1 VSVNSSQLRSPL
13 YFRIQQGILEQIQA
27 GQIQPGAQLPSEAD
41 LARQYQVSRITAK
54 RALDELVRQG
64 RAFRQQGRGTFVAQA
79 RIRDLSG
86 FRSFSEEIRARG
98 FSPSSKVLDFREIEP
113 EATIRERL
121 HIPESEHVFLLKR
134 LRLADQSPFAVES
147 AYLPCRLCPGL
158 LNEDLGSGSLYT
170 LLAEKYNLVLT
181 WADAEIEA
189 CVPTKVEARLLNLKA
204 GTPVLVAH
212 RITYA
217 ADYAAIE
224 TVDSVYRGDR
234 FTFYTG
240 RQFIG

>member
-1 VSVNSSQLRSPL
+1 MPANPSQQRFPL
-13 YFRIQQGILEQIQA
+13 YFCIQQSLLEQIQA
-27 GQIQPGAQLPSEAD
+27 GELQPGVQLPSEAD

-64 RAFRQQGRGTFVAQA
+64 RAYRQQGRGTFVAQA
-79 RIRDLSG
+79 RIRDISG
-86 FRSFSEEIRARG
+86 FRSFSEDIRARG
-98 FSPSSKVLDFREIEP
+98 FTPSSRILDFKELAP
-113 EATIRERL
+113 DQAIRARL
-121 HIPESEHVFLLKR
+121 HISEGERTFLLKR
-134 LRLADQSPFAVES
+134 LRLADQEPVAVET

-158 LNEDLGSGSLYT
+158 LQEDLAGGSLYT
-170 LLAEKYNLVLT
+170 LLAEKYQRMPT

-189 CVPTKVEARLLNLKA
+189 ILPTREQARLLVLEA

-212 RITYA
+212 RVTYS
-217 ADYAAIE
+217 ADYEALE

>member
-1 VSVNSSQLRSPL
+1 MSAAPFPTRSPL

-27 GQIQPGAQLPSEAD
+27 GRLLPGAQLPSEAD

-79 RIRDLSG
+79 RIRDISG
-86 FRSFSEEIRARG
+86 FRSFSEDIRARG
-98 FSPSSKVLDFREIEP
+98 FTPSSQVLDFRAVLP
-113 EATIRERL
+113 EAPILQRL
-121 HIPESEHVFLLKR
+121 HIPEGEHVFLLKR
-134 LRLADQSPFAVES
+134 LRLADQAPVAVET
-147 AYLPCRLCPGL
+147 AYLPCRTCPGL
-158 LNEDLGSGSLYT
+158 LQEDLAVGSLYT
-170 LLAEKYNLVLT
+170 ILAEKYNRVPT

-189 CVPTKVEARLLNLKA
+189 CVTTREQARLLNLKA

-212 RITYA
+212 RVTYA
-217 ADYAAIE
+217 ADYEAIE
-224 TVDSVYRGDR
+224 TVNSVYRGDR